1 MVRNMKQNSRK
12 KAAKIILIALLCMII
27 FLMIFSV
34 CLIHNAST
42 YVEKKYNKDF
52 KIISIKLPYYKD
64 DSDSFDCPLLYRP
77 GEFVPFAVNF
87 KDTEKDFSVIYNKGE
102 FYDDYQLED
111 INRYIKEYLINV
123 TGDSNITD
131 VLVLHTPYSSSY
143 YEYDVLTDILK
154 KDNTKWTSE
163 NIEKLIQ
170 EIFADYNGVI
180 SIYLRSDFEDLS
192 SLSKEKKI
200 IIKKIESKF
209 RKYYSHPG
217 SNPINVCF
225 VNYELPTKR
234 IDDGE
239 RFDYFGFEE
248 DQNYIFYNEISE
260 EQVTSENLKIKKV
273 ILW

>member
-1 MVRNMKQNSRK
+1 MKQHSRK
-12 KAAKIILIALLCMII
+12 KAAKIILIALLCIII
-27 FLMIFSV
+27 FFMIFSV

-64 DSDSFDCPLLYRP
+64 DSDFFDWPLLYRP

-102 FYDDYQLED
+102 FYDDYQLEE
-111 INRYIKEYLINV
+111 INRYMKEYLINV
-123 TGDSNITD
+123 TGDSDITD

-143 YEYDVLTDILK
+143 YEYDVLTNILK

-170 EIFADYNGVI
+170 EIFADYNGII

-192 SLSKEKKI
+192 SLLKERET
-200 IIKKIESKF
+200 IKAKIESEF
-209 RKYYSHPG
+209 GKYYSHPG
-217 SNPINVCF
+217 QNPINVCF
-225 VNYELPTKR
+225 VNYDLPTKR

-248 DQNYIFYNEISE
+248 DQNYNEIRE
-260 EQVTSENLKIKKV
+260 EQLANKSFKIKKT

>member
-1 MVRNMKQNSRK
+1 MKQHSRK
-12 KAAKIILIALLCMII
+12 KTAKIILIALLCIIVFFMI
-27 FLMIFSV
+27 FLV

-52 KIISIKLPYYKD
+52 KVISIKLPYYKD

-102 FYDDYQLED
+102 FYDDYQLEE
-111 INRYIKEYLINV
+111 INRYMKEYLINV

-143 YEYDVLTDILK
+143 YEYDVLTNILK
-154 KDNTKWTSE
+154 KDNTKLTSE

-170 EIFADYNGVI
+170 EIFADYNGIV

-200 IIKKIESKF
+200 ITEKIEYEF
-209 RKYYSHPG
+209 GNYYSHPG
-217 SNPINVCF
+217 SNPVNVCF
-225 VNYELPTKR
+225 VNYDLPTKR

-260 EQVTSENLKIKKV
+260 EQVTSKNLKIKKM
-273 ILW
+273 ILC

>member
-1 MVRNMKQNSRK
+1 M
-12 KAAKIILIALLCMII
+12 I
-27 FLMIFSV
+27 FLV

-64 DSDSFDCPLLYRP
+64 DSDFFDWPLLYRP

-102 FYDDYQLED
+102 FYDDYQLEE
-111 INRYIKEYLINV
+111 INRYMKEYLINV
-123 TGDSNITD
+123 TGDSDITD

-143 YEYDVLTDILK
+143 YEYDVLTNILK

-170 EIFADYNGVI
+170 EIFADYNGII

-192 SLSKEKKI
+192 LLLKE
-200 IIKKIESKF
+200 
-209 RKYYSHPG
+209 R
-217 SNPINVCF
+217 
-225 VNYELPTKR
+225 
-234 IDDGE
+234 
-239 RFDYFGFEE
+239 
-248 DQNYIFYNEISE
+248 
-260 EQVTSENLKIKKV
+260 
-273 ILW
+273 